1 MQVRIYFDGLSS
13 QSIFDIMH
21 SMLDAELYLCIL
33 SFREDDYEW
42 VIGPDVWNRIAS
54 NIQEKIFGIEVI
66 ISRDKLDTI
75 ILKKKKERRN
85 EMERRSYV
93 EGHTSQSI
101 LKMML
106 SMLYAEEHKY
116 GRSISISEDDYEWI
130 IGVDAWA
137 RITSK
142 PYLSSRSNNN
152 GFNNISLVYANYSV
166 EPIYKIFGIEVTI
179 SKNERNTIILRHKI
193 ERRNEMPVEGA
204 SYFDYSNLFIVKT
217 RFIPAIKNV
226 IFNEPATIV
235 FWEDGSKTVVK
246 CQDGDIYDPEKGL
259 AMAVSK
265 KALGNHG
272 NYCNE
277 FKEWLPEEN
286 KEG

>member
-42 VIGPDVWNRIAS
+42 VIGPDVWDRITS
-54 NIQEKIFGIEVI
+54 NIQEKPIHKIFDIEVT

-75 ILKKKKERRN
+75 ILKKKKERGN
-85 EMERRSYV
+85 EMRRRIYV
-93 EGHTSQSI
+93 DGLTSQSI

-116 GRSISISEDDYEWI
+116 GRSISISEDDYEWV
-130 IGVDAWA
+130 IGADVWN
-137 RITSK
+137 RIRYSDKNFITYTSM
-142 PYLSSRSNNN
+142 
-152 GFNNISLVYANYSV
+152 LVINS
-166 EPIYKIFGIEVTI
+166 ETIFKIFNIEVAI
-179 SKNERNTIILRHKI
+179 SKNERNTIILRNKI
-193 ERRNEMPVEGA
+193 ERRNEMPIGEQY
-204 SYFDYSNLFIVKT
+204 YFDYSSIIFKEPIKA
-217 RFIPAIKNV
+217 IPSIKKV
-226 IFNEPATIV
+226 IFNDPAIIV

-259 AMAVSK
+259 AMAISK
-265 KALGNHG
+265 KALGNQG
-272 NYCNE
+272 NYCE
-277 FKEWLPEEN
+277 VFKKWLPKEE
-286 KEG
+286 K